1 MLTNEREKKI
11 CEKYSKRDANGLVH
25 CLECPLNKS
34 EYRYDYRCKAI
45 CHYDKHLRKWVY
57 DGYWKNYD
65 ELTDEEMKSG
75 LYCIRA
81 TDRQRIYL
89 YYEYLKATGKG
100 DIKTTPADADFMN
113 GMESWYLQ
121 IANSAITALKA
132 LKRRKKRE
140 G

>member
-1 MLTNEREKKI
+1 MLTNDKERRI
-11 CEKYSKRDANGLVH
+11 CEKYSAKDENGHVR
-25 CLECPLNKS
+25 CYECPLNKS
-34 EYRYDYRCKAI
+34 VYRYDYRCKAI

-57 DGYWKNYD
+57 DGYWKNFD

-75 LYCIRA
+75 LYCIREI
-81 TDRQRIYL
+81 DKQRIYL

-100 DIKTTPADADFMN
+100 DVTLPADADFMN

>member
-11 CEKYSKRDANGLVH
+11 CEKYSKKDEKGKYH
-25 CLECPLNKS
+25 CYECPLNKS

-75 LYCIRA
+75 LYCIR
-81 TDRQRIYL
+81 
-89 YYEYLKATGKG
+89 

-113 GMESWYLQ
+113 GLESWYLQ
-121 IANSAITALKA
+121 LANSAIRALKA
-132 LKRRKKRE
+132 QKRHRKKE